1 MPEVTLW
8 EGRVSGAG
16 KAPLLASEEGR
27 LARPSFRGHA
37 APLSHGR
44 QRLQGSRPLALWLGW
59 ARQLREVSRRSDA
72 DSSSGTLLGYPLRLH
87 PPRVRGKL
95 GGDGVGYAVGK
106 LGLPCRPS
114 IGPQVSKAEGAS
126 LQMPFPL
133 RSLAGGGEKRL
144 KLPDLPILL
153 PPAAFALDRAAF
165 EMLLWETL
173 QGLSQQFA
181 DICVKDGD
189 DVPSSRFRLLATTS
203 IFSLAVCP

>member
-8 EGRVSGAG
+8 EDRVSGAG
-16 KAPLLASEEGR
+16 KAPLLASRERR

-72 DSSSGTLLGYPLRLH
+72 GSSSGTVLGYPLRLH
-87 PPRVRGKL
+87 SPRVREKL
-95 GGDGVGYAVGK
+95 GGDGAGYAVGK
-106 LGLPCRPS
+106 LGLPGRPS
-114 IGPQVSKAEGAS
+114 IGPQVSKAAGAS

-133 RSLAGGGEKRL
+133 RSLAGGGKRV

-153 PPAAFALDRAAF
+153 PPAPFVLDRAAF
-165 EMLLWETL
+165 EMPLWETL

-181 DICVKDGD
+181 QNSVNYDD
-189 DVPSSRFRLLATTS
+189 DVPPSRF
-203 IFSLAVCP
+203 